1 MDLSHVS
8 YDPEDCLSQVLG
20 QNIHSKV
27 QRKKKKRVNKKYK
40 TKEEGEEKK
49 KETTKHRCSQSKSIF
64 SYNYCK

>member
-1 MDLSHVS
+1 MDLSRVS

-49 KETTKHRCSQSKSIF
+49 KRDYKA
-64 SYNYCK
+64 